1 MRPFATL
8 QAITINPARH
18 IGVSERAGSI
28 EVGKDADILLT
39 DGDVLVSDTR
49 VLCVFVDGK
58 RVI

>member
-1 MRPFATL
+1 MGPFAAL
-8 QAITINPARH
+8 QAITINPVRH
-18 IGVSERAGSI
+18 IGVSERVGSI

-39 DGDVLVSDTR
+39 DGDILVSDTR